1 MLTDERLEEIRYDWA
16 EYCHESTRTE
26 LFAEIDRLKGEN
38 EHFKKCHEQ
47 VSNELLRCERYRSV
61 ANRDIEKLKA
71 QLAEAKELISEYR
84 ALIAIDSDWFTT
96 NEANYYD
103 GQDNQAEAW
112 LKEVEG

>member
-38 EHFKKCHEQ
+38 ADWRKLSQIDCDE
-47 VSNELLRCERYRSV
+47 Y
-61 ANRDIEKLKA
+61 NRLKA

-112 LKEVEG
+112 LKEVEE